1 MNDHT
6 SEDDPELDVDW
17 WASRL
22 VDREIEFA
30 DVPADLRGSV
40 QARSAAFMVQ
50 RRTLL
55 RSGAENVVDESVTN
69 AAIAAALRSP
79 TATVIPLRR
88 RLAPILAVAAVSIG
102 VIAIGTSILRPDDST
117 DETAVEFAD
126 MAANVDVVREA
137 EIPAAVTSESVVE
150 GAAPESDTAS
160 AMGIDDA
167 APTIPP
173 ADELSEMAT
182 ANVSIDTVEIADE
195 NELSELFRS
204 WIDSSPPTSTEA
216 PSCDDDF
223 GRPELSLTV
232 TFAGIEARVYFS
244 PEDGVSVRA
253 ISDCSILASIVP

>member
-1 MNDHT
+1 MNDPT
-6 SEDDPELDVDW
+6 PEDDPELDVDW

-55 RSGAENVVDESVTN
+55 RAGAEDVVDESVTN
-69 AAIAAALRSP
+69 AAVAAALRSP

-117 DETAVEFAD
+117 DETAIELAD
-126 MAANVDVVREA
+126 MTASVDIVREA
-137 EIPAAVTSESVVE
+137 ETSTAVAAEPVVE
-150 GAAPESDTAS
+150 AIAPENDSAS
-160 AMGIDDA
+160 AMAIDDA
-167 APTIPP
+167 SSDMAA
-173 ADELSEMAT
+173 AD
-182 ANVSIDTVEIADE
+182 VPIDAVDIADE

-204 WIDSSPPTSTEA
+204 WVDSPPPASTESPA
-216 PSCDDDF
+216 CDDDF

-244 PEDGVSVRA
+244 PEDGVSVVA